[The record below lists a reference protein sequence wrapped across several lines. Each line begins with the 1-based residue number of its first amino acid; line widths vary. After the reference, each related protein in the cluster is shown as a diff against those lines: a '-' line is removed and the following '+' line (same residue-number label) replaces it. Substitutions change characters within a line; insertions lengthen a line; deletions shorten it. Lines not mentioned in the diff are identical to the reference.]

1 MKVIL
6 SRKGFDSSAGG
17 VPSPILPDGSM
28 MSLPIPDKT
37 SPITYQ
43 DIAPH
48 GPLVPELTKGKV
60 RSHYG
65 AHLDPDLM
73 AGSIPRELGWK
84 PLFGQADADQRVLEG
99 EGVGPG
105 DLFLYFGWFRQAERR
120 DGRLQY
126 VRGARDLHVLWGW
139 MQIGSVLKVGVDTI
153 PQWAACHPHVA
164 SPEGRRFNT
173 IYVSAEAFTVGGACK
188 GVSGAGVFGTY
199 HDGLCLT
206 AHGRTRSIWSL
217 PGWLY
222 PSDDRVPLGYHGDL
236 RRWSRDGDRAL
247 LQTVGRGQEFVLD
260 AGQYPEAVWWARS
273 LVTECSARTGGV

>member
-1 MKVIL
+1 
-6 SRKGFDSSAGG
+6 
-17 VPSPILPDGSM
+17 
-28 MSLPIPDKT
+28 
-37 SPITYQ
+37 
-43 DIAPH
+43 
-48 GPLVPELTKGKV
+48 
-60 RSHYG
+60 
-65 AHLDPDLM
+65 
-73 AGSIPRELGWK
+73 
-84 PLFGQADADQRVLEG
+84 
-99 EGVGPG
+99 
-105 DLFLYFGWFRQAERR
+105 
-120 DGRLQY
+120 
-126 VRGARDLHVLWGW
+126 

-217 PGWLY
+217 PGWFY

-260 AGQYPEAVWWARS
+260 AGQYPEAIWWARS
-273 LVTECSARTGGV
+273 LVTECSARTGGVSGSLTILSRRTNTGNRSRRGEQMQPEGRFFAELGRLAGAQRENQLSRTFAACFNESPTFRRVMLNRFWQALGRGKNAHSPSDWRCSPEVRTPEGGGGRVDFYFSRPVQTRPQNRDST